1 LACELAIENI
11 IKKANPPRSLNLR
24 MTSLL
29 QRQLL
34 LNFKTTNKN
43 CSYNLALAA
52 CVTWLSSVERRVVAQ
67 LTRPG
72 RLRRSDQTYH
82 MMSM

>member
-1 LACELAIENI
+1 MIAPAIMPPASPPTTPPQSWALAFELAIENI

-43 CSYNLALAA
+43 
-52 CVTWLSSVERRVVAQ
+52 
-67 LTRPG
+67 
-72 RLRRSDQTYH
+72 RS
-82 MMSM
+82 